1 MCPQSSPGRG
11 VLGLVRV
18 VAAVVVGAV
27 LLGGCATS
35 SSAPA
40 QEEAPRA
47 TRLRAEPLVIAHR
60 GASGYLPEHTLAAY
74 ALGAELGADVIEPDL
89 VPTKDHVLVVR
100 HENFFGDSTD
110 VAEHPEFADRRT
122 TKVVDGV
129 AVTDWFTEDF
139 TLAELRTLRAR
150 EPKPELRP
158 ESATHDGEYLVPT
171 FEEVLDLREKL
182 TEDLGR
188 TITIAPE
195 IKHSTYFAALG
206 LQLEPLVLKALRAHR
221 LDQAGAPLVLQS
233 MELTNLQV
241 LAREGLAVPLVFLT
255 KRKGSPYD
263 LVAARDPRTW
273 KDLLTPEGLRG
284 LSADGID
291 VLGPDKVQ
299 VIGRQDD
306 DDLGRPTRLVAD
318 AHAAGLQVMPYT
330 FCAQNEC
337 LPADYRRG
345 EEDAAVGDATGE
357 LLAFLRAGV
366 DGVFTDEPD
375 LGVAARAE
383 LLGAG

>member
-1 MCPQSSPGRG
+1 MCPPPPPHRTGP
-11 VLGLVRV
+11 GLVRAV
-18 VAAVVVGAV
+18 VAVLAMAV
-27 LLGGCATS
+27 LLGGCATT
-35 SSAPA
+35 A
-40 QEEAPRA
+40 QDGSPPPVA

-74 ALGAELGADVIEPDL
+74 ALGAKLGADVIEPDL
-89 VPTKDHVLVVR
+89 VPTSDRVLVVR

-110 VAEHPEFADRRT
+110 VADHPEFADRRT

-139 TLAELRTLRAR
+139 TLAELRSLRAR
-150 EPKPELRP
+150 EPEPGQRP
-158 ESATHDGEYLVPT
+158 ESAAHDGKYLVPT
-171 FEEVLDLREKL
+171 FEEVLDLREEL

-206 LQLEPLVLKALRAHR
+206 IELEPLVLKALRAHG
-221 LDQAGAPLVLQS
+221 LDEVGAPVVVQS

-284 LSADGID
+284 LRADGID

-299 VIGRQDD
+299 VISREDD

-330 FCAQNEC
+330 FCAQNTC
-337 LPADYRRG
+337 LPADYRSG
-345 EEDAAVGDATGE
+345 EGPASVGNATGE

>member
-1 MCPQSSPGRG
+1 MCPTQPPRRRVPG
-11 VLGLVRV
+11 L
-18 VAAVVVGAV
+18 VAAVAAVLAGTV
-27 LLGGCATS
+27 LLGGCATTAADRPP
-35 SSAPA
+35 APS
-40 QEEAPRA
+40 A

-74 ALGAELGADVIEPDL
+74 ALGAKLGADVIEPDL
-89 VPTKDHVLVVR
+89 VPTSDHVLVVR

-110 VAEHPEFADRRT
+110 VADHPEFADRRT
-122 TKVVDGV
+122 TKIVDGV

-150 EPKPELRP
+150 EPEPRQRP
-158 ESATHDGEYLVPT
+158 ESAAHDGRYLVPT
-171 FEEVLDLREKL
+171 FEEVLDLRVEL

-206 LQLEPLVLKALRAHR
+206 IELEPLVLKALRSHG
-221 LDQAGAPLVLQS
+221 LDQPGAPVVVQS

-241 LAREGLAVPLVFLT
+241 LAREGLEVPLVFLT

-273 KDLLTPEGLRG
+273 KDLLTPQGLRG
-284 LSADGID
+284 LRADGID

-299 VIGRQDD
+299 VISREDD

-330 FCAQNEC
+330 FCAQNQC
-337 LPADYRRG
+337 LPADFRRG
-345 EEDAAVGDATGE
+345 EGAAAVGDATGE

-383 LLGAG
+383 LLGTS